1 MKNLM
6 LSTALAAGL
15 GAISLAPA
23 SAAMLAKAPVAA
35 TPATSDVA
43 CRTVE
48 KTTMR
53 NGVRRTVTS
62 RECDNDRYEE
72 RRVYRDRDRDR
83 DRRYERREYRDERP
97 GISLQLPR

>member
-15 GAISLAPA
+15 GALSLAPA
-23 SAAMLAKAPVAA
+23 SAAMIGKAPVAA
-35 TPATSDVA
+35 TPATTDVS

-62 RECDNDRYEE
+62 RECDDDRYE
-72 RRVYRDRDRDR
+72 RRVYSDRDR
-83 DRRYERREYRDERP
+83 DRRYVDRREYRDERP

>member
-15 GAISLAPA
+15 GALSLAPA
-23 SAAMLAKAPVAA
+23 SAAMLGKAPVAA
-35 TPATSDVA
+35 TPAITDVS

-62 RECDNDRYEE
+62 RECDDDRSE
-72 RRVYRDRDRDR
+72 RRVYRER
-83 DRRYERREYRDERP
+83 DRRYGDRRDYRDERP

>member
-15 GAISLAPA
+15 GALSLAPA
-23 SAAMLAKAPVAA
+23 SAAMIGKAPVAA
-35 TPATSDVA
+35 APAITDVA

-53 NGVRRTVTS
+53 NGVRKTVTS
-62 RECDNDRYEE
+62 RECDGDRYE
-72 RRVYRDRDRDR
+72 RDH
-83 DRRYERREYRDERP
+83 DRRYIDRREYRDERP